1 MGARFKILERYVSI
15 LFVHTNT
22 CQKQLN
28 RARRAS
34 LTRRRR
40 RMTATTD
47 DDGDAEEGRT
57 TTKDAN
63 PMWTA
68 APWAGVSATATTTKR
83 RRAMGGACG
92 KPSTPR
98 ASSRLG
104 AVREG
109 ETTTTTTTG
118 DSASPVTGLPPR
130 TRPVS
135 GVVAVGGDDDDGDGP
150 TTTRA
155 KAIPPLE
162 ARSWKECF
170 ERAENVTID
179 GGDAKRTRTQGGVF
193 RVYSSN
199 LASSDASDG
208 SDGSPPVLLACLHGC
223 PYTGLTWGPCAEELA
238 RRARSSSSTTTSPA
252 SSMEIF
258 AMDLRGHGESVAV
271 APDAAACESF
281 DPDVMAEDALE
292 TLRVFVVRRGEEEK
306 TDTTRKTRRKVVV
319 VGHSMGGAIA
329 ARLAKRLEELDAAGD
344 GFVEVVGLILIDIVE
359 GSAMAA
365 LPAMGALVD
374 ARPETFESLEE
385 AMTWSMTKGGGTR
398 NPRSAA
404 ISLPSQLREIN
415 VAGGDKTS
423 SSSSRRRFAWRTN
436 LRATAKYWSDWYTG
450 LSKLYLS
457 VKAPKLL
464 LLAGNDRLDTELT
477 IAQMQGKFQMT
488 LLPKAGHAIQED
500 DPDSV
505 ATVLENFV
513 GRYVL
518 NPRPTPPSFRRESER
533 EKPSPRS

>member
-1 MGARFKILERYVSI
+1 MP
-15 LFVHTNT
+15 
-22 CQKQLN
+22 
-28 RARRAS
+28 
-34 LTRRRR
+34 
-40 RMTATTD
+40 TTEDGDDDD
-47 DDGDAEEGRT
+47 DDGRERV

-68 APWAGVSATATTTKR
+68 APWAGVSATTKR
-83 RRAMGGACG
+83 RAVSGHDDSERIMMTRG
-92 KPSTPR
+92 KPTPR
-98 ASSRLG
+98 TSSRLG
-104 AVREG
+104 AVKEG
-109 ETTTTTTTG
+109 ETSDSTTSLTW
-118 DSASPVTGLPPR
+118 GLPPR
-130 TRPVS
+130 TRTS
-135 GVVAVGGDDDDGDGP
+135 TAVNNDDSDAG
-150 TTTRA
+150 A
-155 KAIPPLE
+155 VNEKATLSTE

-170 ERAENVTID
+170 DRAEDVRINGD
-179 GGDAKRTRTQGGVF
+179 GKTTKGGTF

-199 LASSDASDG
+199 FASSSGASGASDAS
-208 SDGSPPVLLACLHGC
+208 PVLVACLHGC

-238 RRARSSSSTTTSPA
+238 RRARSSSLSSSSSSPA
-252 SSMEIF
+252 TSMEIF
-258 AMDLRGHGESVAV
+258 AMDLRGHGESVAM
-271 APDAAACESF
+271 APAAAACESF
-281 DPDVMAEDALE
+281 NPDVMAEDALE

-306 TDTTRKTRRKVVV
+306 TQTRKKTGRKLVV

-329 ARLAKRLEELDAAGD
+329 ARLAKRLEELDAAGN
-344 GFVEVVGLILIDIVE
+344 GFVQVVGLILIDIVE

-404 ISLPSQLREIN
+404 ISLPSQLREIH
-415 VAGGDKTS
+415 VAGDADTS
-423 SSSSRRRFAWRTN
+423 SASRRRFAWRTN

-518 NPRPTPPSFRRESER
+518 NPRPTPPSFFNADS
-533 EKPSPRS
+533 

>member
-1 MGARFKILERYVSI
+1 MPTTEDADEDADGRER
-15 LFVHTNT
+15 
-22 CQKQLN
+22 
-28 RARRAS
+28 
-34 LTRRRR
+34 
-40 RMTATTD
+40 ATTT
-47 DDGDAEEGRT
+47 T

-68 APWAGVSATATTTKR
+68 APWAGVSAATTKR
-83 RRAMGGACG
+83 RAVSGSSVERITSVMRG
-92 KPSTPR
+92 KPTPR
-98 ASSRLG
+98 TSSRLG
-104 AVREG
+104 AVKEG
-109 ETTTTTTTG
+109 ETG
-118 DSASPVTGLPPR
+118 DSASPTWGLPPR
-130 TRPVS
+130 TKTSALVN
-135 GVVAVGGDDDDGDGP
+135 DDDDDDDAGAVN
-150 TTTRA
+150 A
-155 KAIPPLE
+155 KATMSTE

-170 ERAENVTID
+170 DRAEDVRID
-179 GGDAKRTRTQGGVF
+179 GDGKITKGGVF
-193 RVYSSN
+193 RVYSSDF
-199 LASSDASDG
+199 ASSSGTSGASGACDAS
-208 SDGSPPVLLACLHGC
+208 PVLLACLHGC

-238 RRARSSSSTTTSPA
+238 RRARSSSSSSSSSSPA

-258 AMDLRGHGESVAV
+258 AMDLRGHGESVAI
-271 APDAAACESF
+271 APASAACESF

-292 TLRVFVVRRGEEEK
+292 TLRVFVVRRGEEA
-306 TDTTRKTRRKVVV
+306 TTKKTRRKVVV

-344 GFVEVVGLILIDIVE
+344 GFVQVVGLILIDIVE

-404 ISLPSQLREIN
+404 ISLPSQLREIH
-415 VAGGDKTS
+415 VAGDAGTS
-423 SSSSRRRFAWRTN
+423 SASPRRFAWRTN
-436 LRATAKYWSDWYTG
+436 LRATAQYWSDWYTG

-518 NPRPTPPSFRRESER
+518 NPRPTPPGFFDAD
-533 EKPSPRS
+533 EKAKAPRG

>member
-1 MGARFKILERYVSI
+1 MG
-15 LFVHTNT
+15 
-22 CQKQLN
+22 
-28 RARRAS
+28 
-34 LTRRRR
+34 
-40 RMTATTD
+40 D
-47 DDGDAEEGRT
+47 DDDDDEDDDRERVT

-68 APWAGVSATATTTKR
+68 APWVGVSATTTTTKR
-83 RRAMGGACG
+83 RAVSGHDDERIMMMTMRG
-92 KPSTPR
+92 KPTPR
-98 ASSRLG
+98 TGASRLG
-104 AVREG
+104 AVKEG
-109 ETTTTTTTG
+109 ETTTGDCTTTSST
-118 DSASPVTGLPPR
+118 TWGLPPR
-130 TRPVS
+130 TRTSTVIN
-135 GVVAVGGDDDDGDGP
+135 DDDAAAGLAN
-150 TTTRA
+150 A
-155 KAIPPLE
+155 KGTLSTE

-170 ERAENVTID
+170 DRAEDVRID
-179 GGDAKRTRTQGGVF
+179 GDGEITKGGVF

-199 LASSDASDG
+199 FASSSGASGASDASDA
-208 SDGSPPVLLACLHGC
+208 SPVLLACLHGC

-238 RRARSSSSTTTSPA
+238 RRARSTSSLSSPSPA

-258 AMDLRGHGESVAV
+258 AMDLRGHGESVAN

-292 TLRVFVVRRGEEEK
+292 TLRVFVARRGEEEK
-306 TDTTRKTRRKVVV
+306 TKKTRRKVVV

-404 ISLPSQLREIN
+404 ISLPSQLRELR
-415 VAGGDKTS
+415 VAGGADTS
-423 SSSSRRRFAWRTN
+423 SASRRCRFAWRTN

-518 NPRPTPPSFRRESER
+518 NPRPTPPSFFDADANA
-533 EKPSPRS
+533 KAPPG

>member
-1 MGARFKILERYVSI
+1 MG
-15 LFVHTNT
+15 
-22 CQKQLN
+22 
-28 RARRAS
+28 
-34 LTRRRR
+34 
-40 RMTATTD
+40 D
-47 DDGDAEEGRT
+47 DDDDDEDDDRERVT

-68 APWAGVSATATTTKR
+68 APWVGVSATTTTTKR
-83 RRAMGGACG
+83 RAVSGHDDERIMMMTMRG
-92 KPSTPR
+92 KPTPR
-98 ASSRLG
+98 TGASRLG
-104 AVREG
+104 AVKEG
-109 ETTTTTTTG
+109 ETTTGDCTTTSST
-118 DSASPVTGLPPR
+118 TWGLPPR
-130 TRPVS
+130 TRTSTVIN
-135 GVVAVGGDDDDGDGP
+135 DDDAAAGLAN
-150 TTTRA
+150 A
-155 KAIPPLE
+155 KGTLSTE

-170 ERAENVTID
+170 DRAEDVRID
-179 GGDAKRTRTQGGVF
+179 GDGEITKGGVF

-199 LASSDASDG
+199 FASSSGASGASDASDA
-208 SDGSPPVLLACLHGC
+208 SPVLLACLHGC

-238 RRARSSSSTTTSPA
+238 RRARSTSSLSSPSPA

-258 AMDLRGHGESVAV
+258 AMDLRGHGESVAN

-292 TLRVFVVRRGEEEK
+292 TLRVFVARRGEEEK
-306 TDTTRKTRRKVVV
+306 TKKTRRKVVV

-404 ISLPSQLREIN
+404 ISLPSQLRELR
-415 VAGGDKTS
+415 VAGGADTS
-423 SSSSRRRFAWRTN
+423 SASRRYRFAWRTN

-518 NPRPTPPSFRRESER
+518 NPRPTPPSFFDADANA
-533 EKPSPRS
+533 KAPPG

>member
-1 MGARFKILERYVSI
+1 
-15 LFVHTNT
+15 
-22 CQKQLN
+22 
-28 RARRAS
+28 
-34 LTRRRR
+34 
-40 RMTATTD
+40 
-47 DDGDAEEGRT
+47 
-57 TTKDAN
+57 
-63 PMWTA
+63 MWTA
-68 APWAGVSATATTTKR
+68 APWAGVSATTKR
-83 RRAMGGACG
+83 RAVSGSNVERITTTRG
-92 KPSTPR
+92 KPTPR
-98 ASSRLG
+98 TSSRLG
-104 AVREG
+104 AVKEG
-109 ETTTTTTTG
+109 EMTG
-118 DSASPVTGLPPR
+118 DSASPTWGLPPR
-130 TRPVS
+130 TRTS
-135 GVVAVGGDDDDGDGP
+135 TVVNDDDDDDAGAAN
-150 TTTRA
+150 A
-155 KAIPPLE
+155 KATMSTE

-170 ERAENVTID
+170 DRAEDVRID
-179 GGDAKRTRTQGGVF
+179 GDGKTTKGGVF

-199 LASSDASDG
+199 FASSSGTSGASGACDA
-208 SDGSPPVLLACLHGC
+208 SPPVLLACLHGC

-238 RRARSSSSTTTSPA
+238 RRARSSSAAAPSPA

-258 AMDLRGHGESVAV
+258 AMDLRGHGKSVAI
-271 APDAAACESF
+271 APDAAACETF

-292 TLRVFVVRRGEEEK
+292 TLRVFVVRRGEEE
-306 TDTTRKTRRKVVV
+306 TTKKTRRKVVV

-344 GFVEVVGLILIDIVE
+344 GFVQVVGLILIDIVE

-404 ISLPSQLREIN
+404 ISLPSQLREIR
-415 VAGGDKTS
+415 VAGGADTS
-423 SSSSRRRFAWRTN
+423 SASRRRFAWRTN

-518 NPRPTPPSFRRESER
+518 NPRPTPPSFFDADA
-533 EKPSPRS
+533 KAKA

>member
-1 MGARFKILERYVSI
+1 MGDE
-15 LFVHTNT
+15 
-22 CQKQLN
+22 
-28 RARRAS
+28 
-34 LTRRRR
+34 
-40 RMTATTD
+40 D
-47 DDGDAEEGRT
+47 DDRERVTT

-68 APWAGVSATATTTKR
+68 APWAGVSATTTTTKR
-83 RRAMGGACG
+83 RAVSGHDDERIMMMMMRG
-92 KPSTPR
+92 KPTPR
-98 ASSRLG
+98 TGASRLG
-104 AVREG
+104 AVKEG
-109 ETTTTTTTG
+109 ETTTGDCTTT
-118 DSASPVTGLPPR
+118 SPTTWGLPPR
-130 TRPVS
+130 TRTS
-135 GVVAVGGDDDDGDGP
+135 TVVNNDDDDDDDDAGLAN
-150 TTTRA
+150 A
-155 KAIPPLE
+155 KATLSTE

-170 ERAENVTID
+170 DRAEDVRID
-179 GGDAKRTRTQGGVF
+179 GNGEITKGGVF

-199 LASSDASDG
+199 FASSSGASDASDA
-208 SDGSPPVLLACLHGC
+208 SPVLLACLHGC

-238 RRARSSSSTTTSPA
+238 RRARSTSSLSSPSPA

-258 AMDLRGHGESVAV
+258 AMDLRGHGESVAN

-292 TLRVFVVRRGEEEK
+292 TLRVFVARRGEEEK
-306 TDTTRKTRRKVVV
+306 TKKTRRKVVV

-404 ISLPSQLREIN
+404 ISLPSQLRELR
-415 VAGGDKTS
+415 VAGDADTS
-423 SSSSRRRFAWRTN
+423 SASRRCRFAWRTN

-518 NPRPTPPSFRRESER
+518 NPRPTPPSFFDADVNA
-533 EKPSPRS
+533 KAPPG

>member
-1 MGARFKILERYVSI
+1 MP
-15 LFVHTNT
+15 
-22 CQKQLN
+22 
-28 RARRAS
+28 
-34 LTRRRR
+34 
-40 RMTATTD
+40 TTEDADDDDD
-47 DDGDAEEGRT
+47 DDGRERVTTT

-68 APWAGVSATATTTKR
+68 APWAGVSAAATTKR
-83 RRAMGGACG
+83 RAVSGSSVERITVMRG
-92 KPSTPR
+92 KPTPR
-98 ASSRLG
+98 TSSRLG
-104 AVREG
+104 AVNEG
-109 ETTTTTTTG
+109 ETG
-118 DSASPVTGLPPR
+118 DSVSPTSWGLPPR
-130 TRPVS
+130 TKTSALVN
-135 GVVAVGGDDDDGDGP
+135 DDDDDDDAGAVN
-150 TTTRA
+150 A
-155 KAIPPLE
+155 KATLSTE

-170 ERAENVTID
+170 DRAEDVRID
-179 GGDAKRTRTQGGVF
+179 GDGATTKGGTF
-193 RVYSSN
+193 RVYSSDF
-199 LASSDASDG
+199 ASSSGTSGASGACDAS
-208 SDGSPPVLLACLHGC
+208 PVLLACLHGC

-238 RRARSSSSTTTSPA
+238 RRARSSSSSSSSPA

-258 AMDLRGHGESVAV
+258 AMDLRGHGESVAI
-271 APDAAACESF
+271 APASAACETF

-292 TLRVFVVRRGEEEK
+292 TLRVFVVRRGEEE
-306 TDTTRKTRRKVVV
+306 TTKKTRRKVVV

-344 GFVEVVGLILIDIVE
+344 GFVQVVGLILIDIVE

-404 ISLPSQLREIN
+404 ISLPSQLREIR
-415 VAGGDKTS
+415 VAGDAGTS
-423 SSSSRRRFAWRTN
+423 SASRRRFAWRTN
-436 LRATAKYWSDWYTG
+436 LRATAQYWSDWYTG

-518 NPRPTPPSFRRESER
+518 NPRPTPPSFFNADP
-533 EKPSPRS
+533 KAKATPR

>member
-1 MGARFKILERYVSI
+1 MG
-15 LFVHTNT
+15 
-22 CQKQLN
+22 
-28 RARRAS
+28 
-34 LTRRRR
+34 
-40 RMTATTD
+40 D
-47 DDGDAEEGRT
+47 DDADDEDRVT

-68 APWAGVSATATTTKR
+68 APWAGVSATTTTTKR
-83 RRAMGGACG
+83 RAVSGHDDDDRIMMMRG
-92 KPSTPR
+92 KPTPPR
-98 ASSRLG
+98 TGASRLG
-104 AVREG
+104 AVKEG
-109 ETTTTTTTG
+109 ETTTGDCTTTSST
-118 DSASPVTGLPPR
+118 TWGLPPR
-130 TRPVS
+130 TRTSTVIN
-135 GVVAVGGDDDDGDGP
+135 DDDAAAGLAN
-150 TTTRA
+150 A
-155 KAIPPLE
+155 KGTLSTE

-170 ERAENVTID
+170 DRAEDVRID
-179 GGDAKRTRTQGGVF
+179 GDGEITKGGMF

-199 LASSDASDG
+199 FASSSGASGASDASDA
-208 SDGSPPVLLACLHGC
+208 SPVLLACLHGC

-238 RRARSSSSTTTSPA
+238 RRARSSSLSSSPA

-258 AMDLRGHGESVAV
+258 AMDLRGHGASVAN

-292 TLRVFVVRRGEEEK
+292 TLRVFVARRGEEEK
-306 TDTTRKTRRKVVV
+306 TNKTRRKVVV

-404 ISLPSQLREIN
+404 ISLPSQLRELR
-415 VAGGDKTS
+415 VAGGADTS
-423 SSSSRRRFAWRTN
+423 SASRRCRFAWRTN

-518 NPRPTPPSFRRESER
+518 NPRPTPPSFFGADANA
-533 EKPSPRS
+533 KAPPG